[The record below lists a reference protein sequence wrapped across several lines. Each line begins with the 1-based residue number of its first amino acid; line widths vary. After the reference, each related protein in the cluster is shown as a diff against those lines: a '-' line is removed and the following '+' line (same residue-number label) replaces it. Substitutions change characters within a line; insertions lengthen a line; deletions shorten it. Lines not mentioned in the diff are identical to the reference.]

1 MERYALERKS
11 ILMLSYQDDLS
22 KLEELSIKIS
32 DLINEN
38 KFENI
43 LELDLQRKKIIQS
56 ISKSCFKENKNKISQ
71 IIDINSRSV
80 SEIEKK
86 ITNLNIKNNKLKK
99 RIKFYSLS
107 K

>member
-1 MERYALERKS
+1 MFSHKN
-11 ILMLSYQDDLS
+11 DLS

-38 KFENI
+38 KFDNI
-43 LELDLQRKKIIQS
+43 LELDLERKKIIQS

-71 IIDINSRSV
+71 IIDINNKSV
-80 SEIEKK
+80 NNIEKK
-86 ITNLNIKNNKLKK
+86 ITNLNIKNNKFKK

>member
-1 MERYALERKS
+1 MFSHKN
-11 ILMLSYQDDLS
+11 DLS

-38 KFENI
+38 KFDDI
-43 LELDLQRKKIIQS
+43 LKLDLERKKIIQS

-71 IIDINSRSV
+71 IIDINNKSV
-80 SEIEKK
+80 NNIEKK
-86 ITNLNIKNNKLKK
+86 ITNLNIKNNKFKK